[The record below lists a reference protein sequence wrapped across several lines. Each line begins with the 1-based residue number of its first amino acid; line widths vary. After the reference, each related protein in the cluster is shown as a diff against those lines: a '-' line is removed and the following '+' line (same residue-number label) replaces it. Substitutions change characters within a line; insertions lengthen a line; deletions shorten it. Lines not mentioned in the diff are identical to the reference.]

1 MEQFPCLSDNY
12 GYLIHD
18 PSSGATAAIDT
29 PDASAYL
36 AALKRKGWTLSYI
49 LNTHHHHDHAGG
61 NLELK
66 RETGCKIIGPKYAS
80 HRPVLV
86 MLSLS
91 FTSINPPHLQLNN
104 SSGSLLLFDCARCN
118 HMRNSTRLPP
128 PGRR

>member
-18 PSSGATAAIDT
+18 PATGTTAAIDT

-36 AALKRKGWTLSYI
+36 AALKRRGWTLSYI

-66 RETGCKIIGPKYAS
+66 RETGCKVIGPRYVLRTAS
-80 HRPVLV
+80 STHTHLPHNPIT
-86 MLSLS
+86 SL
-91 FTSINPPHLQLNN
+91 
-104 SSGSLLLFDCARCN
+104 
-118 HMRNSTRLPP
+118 
-128 PGRR
+128 